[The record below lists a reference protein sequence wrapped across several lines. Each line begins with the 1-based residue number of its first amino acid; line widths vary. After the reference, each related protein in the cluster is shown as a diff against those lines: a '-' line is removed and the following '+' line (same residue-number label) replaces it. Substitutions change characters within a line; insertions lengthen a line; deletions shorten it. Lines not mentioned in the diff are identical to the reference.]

1 MDFPDESG
9 KPPFAK
15 LEFLPGRKHGKTC
28 SGRCL
33 FSRFRGITDEQTRKD
48 GIYTILALAELG
60 ADSLLGIRPASL
72 AGIARFVT
80 LTLGWAL
87 RPGELSLRPY
97 LVNQAPLGSKPVA
110 NHVRLNSAS
119 WPVLVCCGK
128 THFGPRRKAG
138 LLSLAGRWFAAS
150 KCSALN
156 DRGITWIAGYGLSR
170 IMPVLSVV
178 VGCASDGRSGLLSG
192 SACCGARC
200 LVSFSPAPPS

>member
-72 AGIARFVT
+72 AVIARFVT
-80 LTLGWAL
+80 LTLGGDCDTGIMIRERTRNLLCAAIENFPS
-87 RPGELSLRPY
+87 RGSGIGE
-97 LVNQAPLGSKPVA
+97 
-110 NHVRLNSAS
+110 
-119 WPVLVCCGK
+119 
-128 THFGPRRKAG
+128 
-138 LLSLAGRWFAAS
+138 RW
-150 KCSALN
+150 
-156 DRGITWIAGYGLSR
+156 
-170 IMPVLSVV
+170 
-178 VGCASDGRSGLLSG
+178 
-192 SACCGARC
+192 
-200 LVSFSPAPPS
+200 